1 MKNIYESSFNK
12 IEYSEKLKLLEIN
25 WLQKTES
32 MTDSQYKSEFL
43 TNLSISQNYNFNKLI
58 VDERQF
64 HFERSEE
71 IQNWANNIINGKLL
85 KKSNKIKMAI
95 VYNQKSMQKI
105 GIKKMMT
112 QMELKDIEIL
122 YFESK
127 EDAHDW
133 LLKGEI
139 TPSDRRVLL
148 FLNNVFTEFTNR
160 SDDEKL
166 LFHSK

>member
-1 MKNIYESSFNK
+1 
-12 IEYSEKLKLLEIN
+12 
-25 WLQKTES
+25 
-32 MTDSQYKSEFL
+32 
-43 TNLSISQNYNFNKLI
+43 
-58 VDERQF
+58 
-64 HFERSEE
+64 
-71 IQNWANNIINGKLL
+71 
-85 KKSNKIKMAI
+85 MAI